1 MEIITALVG
10 VSFAL
15 FLAALAVTPNLIAV
29 YLELRAQ
36 KRHGVQQNAS
46 GLLAAY
52 PPPVPFN
59 YPQIFLRKMPRE
71 TDRLG
76 ITERHGAQQ
85 NASELLG
92 AIRLPYLSITHKYFG
107 GVRAVLQSTGQQ
119 KGTETNWRFGI
130 QSPGFEP
137 RHGHVRRGNDLFK
150 ASGVEQA
157 TRLIDVCLKAGLK
170 SVCAA

>member
-29 YLELRAQ
+29 HLELRAQ
-36 KRHGVQQNAS
+36 KRHGAQQNAS

-59 YPQIFLRKMPRE
+59 YPQIFWRSARGVAKRRSTKRNIQLRNRDK
-71 TDRLG
+71 L
-76 ITERHGAQQ
+76 A
-85 NASELLG
+85 
-92 AIRLPYLSITHKYFG
+92 
-107 GVRAVLQSTGQQ
+107 
-119 KGTETNWRFGI
+119 RFGI

-137 RHGHVRRGNDLFK
+137 RHGHVRRGNDFFK
-150 ASGVEQA
+150 ASGGEQA
-157 TRLIDVCLKAGLK
+157 TD
-170 SVCAA
+170 

>member
-15 FLAALAVTPNLIAV
+15 FLAAIAVTPNLIAV

-36 KRHGVQQNAS
+36 KRHGAQQNAS

-71 TDRLG
+71 TDRP
-76 ITERHGAQQ
+76 ASQ
-85 NASELLG
+85 NVTVRNRMHPSCSG
-92 AIRLPYLSITHKYFG
+92 PIRLPYLSITHKYFG
-107 GVRAVLQSTGQQ
+107 GVRAVLQSTSQH
-119 KGTETNWRFGI
+119 KGTFN
-130 QSPGFEP
+130 
-137 RHGHVRRGNDLFK
+137 
-150 ASGVEQA
+150 
-157 TRLIDVCLKAGLK
+157 
-170 SVCAA
+170 

>member
-1 MEIITALVG
+1 LRKINQMEIITALVG

-15 FLAALAVTPNLIAV
+15 FLAALAVTPNLITV

-36 KRHGVQQNAS
+36 KRHGAQQNAS

-71 TDRLG
+71 TDRLA
-76 ITERHGAQQ
+76 ITERNGAQQ

-92 AIRLPYLSITHKYFG
+92 AYPPPVPFNYPQIFWRSARG
-107 GVRAVLQSTGQQ
+107 GAKHRST
-119 KGTETNWRFGI
+119 KRNRDLDL
-130 QSPGFEP
+130 
-137 RHGHVRRGNDLFK
+137 HVWALFR
-150 ASGVEQA
+150 QA
-157 TRLIDVCLKAGLK
+157 
-170 SVCAA
+170 

>member
-36 KRHGVQQNAS
+36 KRHGVQRNAS

-59 YPQIFLRKMPRE
+59 YPQIF
-71 TDRLG
+71 
-76 ITERHGAQQ
+76 
-85 NASELLG
+85 
-92 AIRLPYLSITHKYFG
+92 G

-119 KGTETNWRFGI
+119 KGTFN
-130 QSPGFEP
+130 
-137 RHGHVRRGNDLFK
+137 
-150 ASGVEQA
+150 
-157 TRLIDVCLKAGLK
+157 
-170 SVCAA
+170 

>member
-36 KRHGVQQNAS
+36 KRHGAQQNAS

-92 AIRLPYLSITHKYFG
+92 AYPPPVPFNYPQIFWRSAR
-107 GVRAVLQSTGQQ
+107 GVAKHRST
-119 KGTETNWRFGI
+119 KRNI
-130 QSPGFEP
+130 
-137 RHGHVRRGNDLFK
+137 H
-150 ASGVEQA
+150 
-157 TRLIDVCLKAGLK
+157 
-170 SVCAA
+170 